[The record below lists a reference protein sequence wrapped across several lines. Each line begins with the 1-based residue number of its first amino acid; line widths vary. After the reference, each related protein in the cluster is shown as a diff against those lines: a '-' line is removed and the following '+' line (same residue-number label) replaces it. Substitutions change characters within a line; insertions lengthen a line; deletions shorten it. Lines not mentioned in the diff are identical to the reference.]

1 MCVDP
6 SPALKEL
13 GTGPDWGECVGRCA
27 AHGPHEEAHW
37 GLRVGGGACG
47 PEGGHSPPW
56 QNLLVSVR
64 AAQAPSMTGAH
75 SPPSPIRPRDPAVA
89 RGLSL
94 APPSSCIPA
103 WMQMRLTTSLFQ
115 AIYFTALFP
124 YLVLTIFLI
133 RGLTLPG
140 AMEGLTY
147 LFTPD
152 VSGPH
157 TQAPHRGQAQ
167 AQATNKLGPQPG
179 PATLSHGSREMATGR
194 GGPAS
199 QGPRLEGR
207 GQRRVRSG
215 RRGPCE
221 TGVQGRGLLG
231 TSMPCQGPRPRISEG
246 LVQEHEPAKRGA
258 TGPFHGVWNPRGR
271 TAQPPHLPGQ
281 APWWARGQVCGSCS
295 GNTRPCVQG
304 APPGPQPAGS

>member
-1 MCVDP
+1 MPVCRFIFSDAMCVDP

-13 GTGPDWGECVGRCA
+13 GTGPDGGECVGRCA
-27 AHGPHEEAHW
+27 AHGPHEEARW
-37 GLRVGGGACG
+37 GLRVEGGGACG
-47 PEGGHSPPW
+47 PEGGHCPPR

-75 SPPSPIRPRDPAVA
+75 SPPSPIRPHDPAVA

-94 APPSSCIPA
+94 APPSPCIPE
-103 WMQMRLTTSLFQ
+103 WMQIRLTTSLFQ

-152 VSGPH
+152 VSEPH

-167 AQATNKLGPQPG
+167 AQATNKLSPPAWPLPPSAMGAERWPQGGVARHLRGHVWRAGGRGECGLGGGGRVKQGCRGEVCWGPRCPARVPG
-179 PATLSHGSREMATGR
+179 PAF
-194 GGPAS
+194 
-199 QGPRLEGR
+199 LEAC
-207 GQRRVRSG
+207 
-215 RRGPCE
+215 P
-221 TGVQGRGLLG
+221 G
-231 TSMPCQGPRPRISEG
+231 T
-246 LVQEHEPAKRGA
+246 
-258 TGPFHGVWNPRGR
+258 
-271 TAQPPHLPGQ
+271 
-281 APWWARGQVCGSCS
+281 
-295 GNTRPCVQG
+295 
-304 APPGPQPAGS
+304 